1 MSNRNIFKLK
11 IISCCIFII
20 ISYSGL
26 TANDDVPE
34 YVCLIHKDDSTKVQ
48 IVDAFA
54 SFASPLYRDPSL
66 PAFSVIS
73 NDQIV
78 ALVIVGLFRI
88 TTSYYFY
95 GLVDTID
102 FVPFLIPVPS

>member
-26 TANDDVPE
+26 NANDDVPE
-34 YVCLIHKDDSTKVQ
+34 YVCLIHKDDTTKVQ

-54 SFASPLYRDPSL
+54 AFASPLYRDPSL
-66 PAFSVIS
+66 PAFSVLS
-73 NDQIV
+73 NDK
-78 ALVIVGLFRI
+78 R
-88 TTSYYFY
+88 
-95 GLVDTID
+95 
-102 FVPFLIPVPS
+102 VPFVLGVNVVITAS